1 MTASPTT
8 SAPAP
13 IGRVGPLDPTD
24 TSGHEQVV
32 FCSDP
37 ASGLRAIISI
47 HNTALGPALGGT
59 RFYPYATHD
68 EALAD
73 VLRLSR
79 GMSYKNAMAGI
90 PHGGGKAVIIGD
102 PTSIKTP
109 ELLRAFGRFVES
121 LGGRYVT
128 ACDVGTY
135 VQDMD
140 IVAET
145 TRFATGRSPEKGG
158 AGDSSVLTAFGV
170 FQGMRAAA
178 QHLWG
183 EPTLT
188 GRRVGIA
195 GVGKVGRIL
204 AGHLVEDGAQ
214 VVVTDVNAA
223 AVTAL
228 QATHPSI
235 EVLGDVAALVRAD
248 LDVYAPCALGG
259 ALDDDT
265 VDVLKARIVCGGA
278 NNQLVTEGEGGTA
291 DRLVSRGITYCPD
304 FLVNAGGVIQVS
316 DELLGF
322 DFDRAKVGATAI
334 FEHTLEV
341 LHTADERGETPAAA
355 ADHIAEK
362 RMAAGSP
369 TIFLPQR

>member
-8 SAPAP
+8 SAPRRSTAASSLS
-13 IGRVGPLDPTD
+13 VA
-24 TSGHEQVV
+24 GHEQVIH
-32 FCSDP
+32 CSDP
-37 ASGLRAIISI
+37 QSGLRAIIAI
-47 HNTALGPALGGT
+47 HNSALGPALGGT
-59 RFYPYATHD
+59 RFYPYASDD

-79 GMSYKNAMAGI
+79 GMSYKNAVAGI

-102 PTSIKTP
+102 PATLKTP
-109 ELLRAFGRFVES
+109 ELLRAYGRFVES

-140 IVAET
+140 VVAET
-145 TRFATGRSPEKGG
+145 TRFATGRSADNGG

-178 QHLWG
+178 QHVWG
-183 EPTLT
+183 EPTLR

-214 VVVTDVNAA
+214 VVVTDVNSA
-223 AVTAL
+223 AVAAL
-228 QATHPSI
+228 VAAHPGI
-235 EVLGDVAALVRAD
+235 ETLGDVAALVRAD

-265 VDVLKARIVCGGA
+265 VDVLKARVVCGGA
-278 NNQLVTEGEGGTA
+278 NNQLVTEGDGGTA
-291 DRLVSRGITYCPD
+291 DRLVSRGVTYCPD

-341 LHTADERGETPAAA
+341 LRTADERGESPAAA
-355 ADHIAEK
+355 ADHIAEQ
-362 RMAAGSP
+362 RMAAGSS
-369 TIFLPQR
+369 TIWLPSR

>member
-1 MTASPTT
+1 MTASSVTV
-8 SAPAP
+8 PAP
-13 IGRVGPLDPTD
+13 RPAAHDPLD
-24 TSGHEQVV
+24 TSEHEQVV
-32 FCSDP
+32 HCSDP
-37 ASGLRAIISI
+37 ASGLRAIIAI
-47 HNTALGPALGGT
+47 HDTSLGPALGGT
-59 RFYPYATHD
+59 RFYPYASGD

-90 PHGGGKAVIIGD
+90 PHGGGKAVIIGN
-102 PTSIKTP
+102 PATTKTP
-109 ELLRAFGRFVES
+109 DLLRAYGRFVES

-140 IVAET
+140 VVAET

-158 AGDSSVLTAFGV
+158 AGDSSVLTAYGV

-183 EPTLT
+183 QPTLQ

-223 AVTAL
+223 AVNAL
-228 QATHPSI
+228 LTTHPTVETVS
-235 EVLGDVAALVRAD
+235 DVAALVRGE

-265 VDVLKARIVCGGA
+265 VDMLRARIVCGGA

-316 DELLGF
+316 DELRGF
-322 DFDRAKVGATAI
+322 DFARARQGASAI

-341 LHTADERGETPAAA
+341 LRTADERGESPAAA
-355 ADHIAEK
+355 ADHIAEQ

-369 TIFLPQR
+369 TIWLPEH